1 MTSTQVIIAALMA
14 CVVSANTG
22 ALQREP
28 LAEKVR
34 KYGDLELALFPA
46 TPPVTLEQLVAASV
60 LVARLHCKT
69 GDAH

>member
-1 MTSTQVIIAALMA
+1 MKSTHVIMAALMA
-14 CVVSANTG
+14 CVVSLNAG
-22 ALQREP
+22 ALQKEP

-34 KYGDLELALFPA
+34 KHGDLELALFPA